1 MMKVRARMT
10 ANVKKIKVLSDE
22 EIFKMEPEELL
33 DYLVE
38 TFQVTIPV
46 MITPENHLAAS
57 TELSKAAQYSK
68 YLSTLKDRA
77 EMRKIKAELDGNAK
91 LKKEMLARQKVFE
104 GCVKRMDK
112 SYEAISR
119 LFSIKNQEM
128 RENHYLGN
136 P

>member
-1 MMKVRARMT
+1 MT

-38 TFQVTIPV
+38 TFQVTIPI

-68 YLSTLKDRA
+68 HLSTLKDRA
-77 EMRKIKAELDGNAK
+77 EMRKIKAELDGNPK

-104 GCVKRMDK
+104 GFMGIMILRGIYGSMV
-112 SYEAISR
+112 R
-119 LFSIKNQEM
+119 LI
-128 RENHYLGN
+128 LVTLIIIIIV
-136 P
+136 

>member
-1 MMKVRARMT
+1 MT

-46 MITPENHLAAS
+46 MITPENNLAAS

-77 EMRKIKAELDGNAK
+77 EMRKIKAELDGNPK